1 MRMEKKMS
9 EAPMI
14 DENLAHLR
22 AHRNNIHRYRRL
34 LGTQLTELERHYIER
49 RLSGEME
56 AAKRLS
62 TETSPLALRLP
73 AQRCAEDDPLSPK
86 VWGEHRAP
94 SLPIVP
100 KPLREDLA
108 RVFMAQV
115 FVPASNV

>member
-14 DENLAHLR
+14 DENLARLR

-49 RLSGEME
+49 RLSEEME

-62 TETSPLALRLP
+62 NETFPLALRLP
-73 AQRCAEDDPLSPK
+73 AQRCAEDDPLRSPK
-86 VWGEHRAP
+86 VWNRIEGEHRAP
-94 SLPIVP
+94 SLPD
-100 KPLREDLA
+100 RSQA
-108 RVFMAQV
+108 A
-115 FVPASNV
+115 

>member
-14 DENLAHLR
+14 DENLARLR

-49 RLSGEME
+49 RLSEEME

-62 TETSPLALRLP
+62 NETFPLALRLP
-73 AQRCAEDDPLSPK
+73 AQRCAEDDPLRSPK
-86 VWGEHRAP
+86 VWIEGEHRAP
-94 SLPIVP
+94 SLPD
-100 KPLREDLA
+100 RSQA
-108 RVFMAQV
+108 A
-115 FVPASNV
+115 